1 MEQTNDGNPSFIIL
15 LVIIIV
21 HFFLVEEICGTTAPP
36 TWEDV
41 MNEKKSELQSM
52 QTNHQGKESND
63 FIQLEKREI
72 NKETAKEEAIRVEND
87 EKLTC
92 IQNFLATLQR
102 ILKILKAIAMW
113 CTLTSDVV
121 LWVRDFALL

>member
-1 MEQTNDGNPSFIIL
+1 MEA
-15 LVIIIV
+15 
-21 HFFLVEEICGTTAPP
+21 ICETIAPP

-41 MNEKKSELQSM
+41 MNEKKSELQNM
-52 QTNHQGKESND
+52 QTNHHKTGKESSDD

-72 NKETAKEEAIRVEND
+72 NKETAKEEEEEEIKVEND

-102 ILKILKAIAMW
+102 IIKILKAIAMW
-113 CTLTSDVV
+113 CTLMSDVV
-121 LWVRDFALL
+121 LWVRDSYYIQTKK